1 MTTTPPIPIVA
12 RLREWIKPQTNANA
26 GLNWDLEEA
35 ADTIEALLDALLD
48 TTAHLVAATSL
59 LERGG
64 KKAAPSDKMFAQMLA
79 DYQKS
84 AEVGRAAIAK
94 ARGQS

>member
-35 ADTIEALLDALLD
+35 ADTIEALLEALEHIRAYGRSAL
-48 TTAHLVAATSL
+48 TGAHCVAI
-59 LERGG
+59 
-64 KKAAPSDKMFAQMLA
+64 
-79 DYQKS
+79 
-84 AEVGRAAIAK
+84 AEAAIAK